1 MGCDFAVGHE
11 RGMRN
16 ALEWKA
22 WGYGGRSRVHGVE
35 AARRGG
41 TSPAGGVRAV
51 PALGSAGKG
60 VCAHAQDATRPKI
73 RPAGP
78 NAQRRGARRGAAA
91 LGRRRAGS
99 GPKGCTAAYT
109 IVPKRTSGRSRSSPS
124 FGLKRRPAQSAR
136 RRRPAAEV
144 GRSSWRD
151 PEEGALG
158 LLVPEARPSGTW
170 RCWETGRRGRSGTGC
185 GELRRRSSCVVKQGR
200 RLCAVRREAE
210 SGERGEGAA
219 RAACYLRRER
229 EARGERDST
238 RGRRRSRRGCRAEVA
253 RGGRKEGRGRC

>member
-1 MGCDFAVGHE
+1 MLFRSPISGGQGGSGAWGRRGSPELLVPRRRVTGEGQSGALGVGLGRGLAGE
-11 RGMRN
+11 VDRGMRN
-16 ALEWKA
+16 PLEWKA
-22 WGYGGRSRVHGVE
+22 GCCGGRSRVHGVE

-41 TSPAGGVRAV
+41 TSPAGSVRAV

-136 RRRPAAEV
+136 RQRPAAEV
-144 GRSSWRD
+144 GRSSWR
-151 PEEGALG
+151 
-158 LLVPEARPSGTW
+158 S
-170 RCWETGRRGRSGTGC
+170 
-185 GELRRRSSCVVKQGR
+185 
-200 RLCAVRREAE
+200 
-210 SGERGEGAA
+210 
-219 RAACYLRRER
+219 
-229 EARGERDST
+229 
-238 RGRRRSRRGCRAEVA
+238 
-253 RGGRKEGRGRC
+253 

>member
-1 MGCDFAVGHE
+1 V
-11 RGMRN
+11 
-16 ALEWKA
+16 
-22 WGYGGRSRVHGVE
+22 
-35 AARRGG
+35 AAHRRREVFG
-41 TSPAGGVRAV
+41 PCRHWVQQE
-51 PALGSAGKG
+51 KG

-73 RPAGP
+73 LPAGP
-78 NAQRRGARRGAAA
+78 NAQRGGARRGAAA

-99 GPKGCTAAYT
+99 GPKGCTAAYS

-200 RLCAVRREAE
+200 RLCAARREAE
-210 SGERGEGAA
+210 SGERGEGGA

-238 RGRRRSRRGCRAEVA
+238 WGRRRSRRGCRAEVA
-253 RGGRKEGRGRC
+253 RGGRKEGRGRR